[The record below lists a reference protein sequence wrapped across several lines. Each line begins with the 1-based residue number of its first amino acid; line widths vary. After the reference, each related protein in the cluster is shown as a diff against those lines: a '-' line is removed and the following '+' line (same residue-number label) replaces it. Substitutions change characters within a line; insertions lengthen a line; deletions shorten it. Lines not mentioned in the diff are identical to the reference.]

1 MKRHADAE
9 ALAELH
15 TILPYASDTGDLGP
29 LEDLHQRVA
38 RKDDVGPSTAFRVE
52 CELEAQRS
60 QSREVAISAQV
71 WADMAGRAGEA
82 GLLAIDPTYM
92 SIRSYHAQYV
102 RRRGG
107 PGDRA
112 RGAAMYEEEYR
123 LRCAALGPDDPRTAT
138 AHANLALALRDRGE
152 PGDLARARAML
163 EEETLNRFRIYGA
176 NHPFS
181 WIAQVI
187 FAQTLVRMAEVADD
201 RNERRDLAQEAA
213 DVAHAL
219 LDSRR
224 RRYGDSDGS
233 TLRAHV
239 VHAHALLV
247 LGRKESA
254 INELRT
260 VQLAENSSVGDIDPG
275 WTDLLLARCLRELHP
290 RRAFF
295 HARRA
300 RASRAALYTAHS
312 RQVEEADRLIAELAA
327 EVDDAQNA
335 S

>member
-29 LEDLHQRVA
+29 LEDLHQKITCR
-38 RKDDVGPSTAFRVE
+38 DDVGPSTRFRVE

-60 QSREVAISAQV
+60 QSREVAISSRV
-71 WADMAGRAGEA
+71 WANMAHRAAGA
-82 GLLAIDPTYM
+82 GLSAIDPTHM

-112 RGAAMYEEEYR
+112 RGTAMYEEEYR
-123 LRCAALGPDDPRTAT
+123 FRCAALGPDDPRTAT
-138 AHANLALALRDRGE
+138 AHANLALALRERDE
-152 PGDLARARAML
+152 PGDLALARAML
-163 EEETLNRFRIYGA
+163 EKETLNRFRIYGA

-187 FAQTLVRMAEVADD
+187 FAQTLVRMAEVAEDES
-201 RNERRDLAQEAA
+201 ERRDLAQEAA

-224 RRYGDSDGS
+224 RRYGDSHGS
-233 TLRAHV
+233 TLRAHL

-254 INELRT
+254 IKELHA
-260 VQLAENSSVGDIDPG
+260 VQVAENSSAGNVDPG

-290 RRAFF
+290 NRAYF
-295 HARRA
+295 HARRG
-300 RASRAALYTAHS
+300 RASQAALYTAQS
-312 RQVEEADRLIAELAA
+312 RQVEEADRLIAELVV
-327 EVDDAQNA
+327 EVDDARNA